1 VKPVFSIQD
10 AASALLFA
18 GMFLFGHRI
27 QPFKRWVHDHHV
39 VTSFCAGM
47 SAAYVFVHV
56 MPELTHLRET
66 FVHDATFILPYHG
79 ALVYFAALIGFLVYY
94 GVDSLHVRI
103 RDASGAA
110 NAHAR
115 AFRIQV
121 AGFAAYAWLVAYLV
135 VRGVEHA
142 TKGEIFYTIALGLH
156 FLTVARALHEEHGA
170 LYDRT
175 GRIVLACMVMAGW
188 LLGVFVAV
196 DAQIIAIFMA
206 FVSGAVIINATIEE
220 LPSEQEGHFI
230 SFVSGGLGYGA
241 ALVILG

>member
-1 VKPVFSIQD
+1 MNPVFFIRD
-10 AASALLFA
+10 AAGALLFA
-18 GMFLFGHRI
+18 AMFLFGHRI

-66 FVHDATFILPYHG
+66 FIHEATFKLPYHG
-79 ALVYFAALIGFLVYY
+79 ALIYFAALIGFLVFY
-94 GVDSLHVRI
+94 GIDSLHVRV
-103 RDASGAA
+103 RRESTKE
-110 NAHAR
+110 NRELR
-115 AFRIQV
+115 AFQIQLV
-121 AGFAAYAWLVAYLV
+121 GFAAYAWLVAYLL

-142 TKGEIFYTIALGLH
+142 TKGEIFYTIALALH
-156 FLTVARALHEEHGA
+156 FLTVARALYEEHGP
-170 LYDRT
+170 LYERP
-175 GRIVLACMVMAGW
+175 GRFVLASMVMGGW
-188 LLGVFVAV
+188 LLGVFVDV
-196 DAQIIAIFMA
+196 DAQVIAVLMA
-206 FVSGAVIINATIEE
+206 FISGAVIINATIEE

>member
-1 VKPVFSIQD
+1 VSPTLSVQD
-10 AASALLFA
+10 AGGALLFA
-18 GMFLFGHRI
+18 AMFLFGHRI
-27 QPFKRWVHDHHV
+27 QPFKRWIHDRHV

-66 FVHDATFILPYHG
+66 FVHDATFTLPYRG
-79 ALVYFAALIGFLVYY
+79 ALIYFAALIGFLVFY
-94 GVDSLHVRI
+94 GIDSLHVRI
-103 RDASGAA
+103 RRESPAD
-110 NAHAR
+110 NRQLR
-115 AFRIQV
+115 AFRIQLV
-121 AGFAAYAWLVAYLV
+121 GFAAYAWLVAYLL

-142 TKGEIFYTIALGLH
+142 TKGEVFYTIALALH
-156 FLTVARALHEEHGA
+156 FLTVARALYEEHGP
-170 LYDRT
+170 LYERT
-175 GRIVLACMVMAGW
+175 GRVVLAAMVMGGW
-188 LLGVFVAV
+188 VLGIFVDV
-196 DAQIIAIFMA
+196 DAQVIAVLMA